1 MLSISAFIAS
11 GLALA
16 SVAHGAPEFAS
27 IRSDQPDV
35 SSYATVP
42 ITWELPVKADDPAGA
57 TVEVTGTIEEAIAQ
71 MDATYPGWN
80 ETFQA
85 HLPPPP
91 TVDSGA
97 FDLAALDDPESYICK
112 LDQWKEA
119 GQLSILR
126 GIEYLRGLT
135 GSAKNGPGPGECGRV
150 SCSWQSA
157 IWWCNDNDTE
167 KEVGWNDIADGT
179 LYILQKCSRDAQY
192 VKGQA
197 FYKDKWN
204 VIVRYDNDS
213 C

>member
-1 MLSISAFIAS
+1 MLSITTIIAS

-16 SVAHGAPEFAS
+16 SVAYGAPSSLDE
-27 IRSDQPDV
+27 QPDV
-35 SSYATVP
+35 SNYAIVP
-42 ITWELPVKADDPAGA
+42 ITWELPVKADDPTGA
-57 TVEVTGTIEEAIAQ
+57 TVTVTGTIEEAIAQ
-71 MDATYPGWN
+71 MDASYPGWN

-91 TVDSGA
+91 TVDSNVVT
-97 FDLAALDDPESYICK
+97 LAALEDPESYICK
-112 LDQWKEA
+112 VNQWKEA

-126 GIEYLRGLT
+126 GIEYLRSLT

-150 SCSWQSA
+150 SCSWTSA

-167 KEVGWNDIADGT
+167 KEVGWNDIADGA

-204 VIVRYDNDS
+204 VIVRMDTDS